1 MKTDALAT
9 QTAATRTASTN
20 LQTLGVILT
29 SVAVG
34 AVGQLILK
42 AAVNSMGKLE
52 LSLSTL
58 VGLATNPLL
67 LLAMGLYG
75 VSAVLW
81 LLALM
86 RAELSFVYPFLSL
99 TFMAVLVGSAVLF
112 NERVSV
118 LRVVGF
124 LIIISGLIVIARGE
138 RDKAQ

>member
-1 MKTDALAT
+1 LKTDVMAT
-9 QTAATRTASTN
+9 KTTAPRTASTN

-118 LRVVGF
+118 LRVAGF
-124 LIIISGLIVIARGE
+124 LIIISGLIIIARGE
-138 RDKAQ
+138 RDKV

>member
-1 MKTDALAT
+1 LKTDVMAT
-9 QTAATRTASTN
+9 KTTAPRTASTN

-99 TFMAVLVGSAVLF
+99 TFMAVLVGSAALF

-118 LRVVGF
+118 LRVAGF
-124 LIIISGLIVIARGE
+124 LIIISGLIIIARGE
-138 RDKAQ
+138 RDKV